1 MIAFTLPIVQN
12 SGKETRYLV
21 TDEDNP
27 NKLPKISFNSVVL
40 TPLTTL
46 KKHYTAFKSHLAY
59 ANGLTPQC

>member
-40 TPLTTL
+40 TPFNNIKKTL
-46 KKHYTAFKSHLAY
+46 
-59 ANGLTPQC
+59 NGF